1 MDEYK
6 RRRIEERTKA
16 ICETFTKEYIRGY
29 KDALIAKIKAEV
41 NAKPAPERHL
51 LTAPVPTDPIKE
63 GWLVKQGGT
72 IKSWK
77 KRWFKVFPDYG
88 IEYYEKEGGK
98 KKGEINLDG
107 YSVEAEG
114 LKGKNFS
121 IEMRHKKRR
130 CWFVQCASEE
140 EKKEWID
147 VFALCCRKAS
157 RSTSNRDIVMATA
170 FRRAY
175 ERTRWSLYLW
185 GWYHYTGSEG
195 ERLGDLICEELERD
209 VLSDIWR
216 GLSGTPKMQEITR
229 NTIMRTVE
237 GVVGAAVEA
246 AWKAIT
252 SAIDEVKN
260 PIEDAVR
267 KVVEPIFE
275 KEKELKEKIKE
286 TIIGTVDPALQQIV
300 VPPLAKVLDVL
311 MHPIRDS
318 FAEVGKAWIE
328 MGKRFT
334 KHVSQHGADE
344 KSMKSW
350 LYDAYWQVRYYWG
363 PMRPVIDKV
372 REIGPPLEVLG
383 AVVEYVRSWR
393 IIDNITDHQQKLL
406 WDAAYTVTVD
416 LADKK
421 DPQEAIKKTLHR
433 LLHDCQMQVV
443 DEYFDIL
450 KAVVMPPFN
459 QEVVPAATK
468 MIEPLNS
475 LIPDAL
481 KDLINPLQT
490 LDELLTDLVETMVR
504 NCVEGA
510 AKEDPA
516 RLAEAFSKLEV

>member
-29 KDALIAKIKAEV
+29 KDALIQKIKREV
-41 NAKPAPERHL
+41 NKKPAPKREL
-51 LTAPVPTDPIKE
+51 LTAPVPTEPIKE

-88 IEYYEKEGGK
+88 IEYYEKDGGK

-107 YSVEAEG
+107 YHVEKEG

-121 IEMRHKKRR
+121 IEMRHRKRR

-140 EKKEWID
+140 EKKDWID
-147 VFALCCRKAS
+147 VFDQCCKHAS
-157 RSTSNRDIVMATA
+157 RSTSNRDVVMAAA
-170 FRRAY
+170 FKRAY

-185 GWYHYTGSEG
+185 GWYTYSGSEG
-195 ERLGDLICEELERD
+195 ERLGDLIVEELERD

-246 AWKAIT
+246 AWKAIV
-252 SAIDEVKN
+252 SAIDEVKK

-275 KEKELKEKIKE
+275 KEKELKEKIKDA
-286 TIIGTVDPALQQIV
+286 IMGTVQPALQQIV

-311 MHPIRDS
+311 MKPVRES
-318 FAEVGKAWIE
+318 YSETFKAWHQLGE
-328 MGKRFT
+328 KFAA
-334 KHVSQHGADE
+334 HVAANGADE
-344 KSMKSW
+344 KSMKKW
-350 LYDAYWQVRYYWG
+350 LYDSFWQVRYYWG
-363 PMRPVIDKV
+363 PMRSVIDKV
-372 REIGPPLEVLG
+372 NELREPFDLLG
-383 AVVEYVRSWR
+383 DIVSYVRSWK
-393 IIDNITDHQQKLL
+393 IIDHITDNQRRMLT
-406 WDAAYTVTVD
+406 DACYSVTVD
-416 LADKK
+416 LAEFK
-421 DPQEAIKKTLHR
+421 DPKAAIRRTGER
-433 LLHDCQMQVV
+433 LLHDSQMQVV
-443 DEYFDIL
+443 DEYFYIL
-450 KAVVMPPFN
+450 QSVVMPPFN

-468 MIEPLNS
+468 LIEPLAA

-481 KDLINPLQT
+481 QDLINPLQT
-490 LDELLTDLVETMVR
+490 LDELLTETVEAMVR
-504 NCVEGA
+504 SCVEGA
-510 AKEDPA
+510 AKDDPA
-516 RLAEAFSKLEV
+516 RLAESFAGLSF